1 MTSFFDN
8 KARVAAAAA
17 AAANGAS
24 SSKAPLPKDAQNLQP
39 WVEK

>member
-1 MTSFFDN
+1 MASFFDN
-8 KARVAAAAA
+8 KARAAA

-24 SSKAPLPKDAQNLQP
+24 SSKAPAPKENRGLQP

>member
-1 MTSFFDN
+1 MASFFDN
-8 KARVAAAAA
+8 KARAAAATA

-24 SSKAPLPKDAQNLQP
+24 SSKATAPKESLNLQP